1 MALMVRDDMDWSIT
15 REPRHTEV
23 WPPSGDVSPV
33 CHHPHMSFEP
43 SLLAG
48 LDDVPWDTLEH
59 AYGPATD
66 VPEVLRAL
74 VSGEEEQADE
84 AMYELYGNIW
94 HQGSVY
100 PATIP
105 AVPFLVAIAVARAA
119 GKQTA
124 EVLRLLG
131 FIAASTDPRG
141 VEDRDAV
148 RSAVA
153 AHVDA
158 VAGLLDGTEARTRA
172 AVLFVLV
179 HAGPADNVRP
189 LIIERWHTDVEA
201 LPRAEALNAL
211 MRVDPDA
218 AADLADEALS
228 AAAWGDSPDDAVLR
242 VSCALAWIRAGRTM
256 DRRVLDAALTPIPE
270 GSGLWY
276 WNDDGELFG
285 QFINNLAERQGA
297 QASVELLVEALG
309 RSGEAPTQQALR
321 YLYAA
326 RQLIVAYRSAPR
338 PLAAPI
344 AQLLDRPELGR
355 DVIAVLGLI
364 DPALVASAARDRLIA
379 LASAHALPQSDEA
392 RLADDAL
399 ACLASGNDPIVPG
412 LLARA
417 LVDRP
422 RTIDMVTKPDVA
434 LPFDEALLDAIR
446 RRLNEI
452 SDAAQEPSAETG
464 NLFID
469 VQNRA
474 EPGQLVKILTA
485 WGARAAPA
493 VPELIRLLHVRP
505 AVAAPLLAALR
516 PQSLEGMAQLRRI
529 AATAEGGDAVYV
541 RLAAARAIRTLTDDD
556 GPLLAAVEFGLS
568 TESKN
573 PDDRGS
579 AAEAATELPEHAD
592 VLVPLLLQALADIP
606 VPTPSLPAHQ
616 ARITIGR
623 ALWLLTGRPEHAIDA
638 LRSTL
643 GLAGEMF
650 TAWKVATAA
659 DVAAEIGPP
668 ARDLVASLEAAL
680 ADPVSCPAAVHALLA
695 VDPGGPWATSRREEL
710 AGLLFGVLLAGAS
723 AMACSRAVDMLDM
736 LAALAPLPAASV
748 GKLRAVA
755 DRDERFPI
763 RVLDAEHLHGDDALR
778 TRIQALIRR

>member
-1 MALMVRDDMDWSIT
+1 MNNRPKDVAAL
-15 REPRHTEV
+15 
-23 WPPSGDVSPV
+23 
-33 CHHPHMSFEP
+33 CHHPLMTFDP

-48 LDDVPWDTLEH
+48 LDDVAWDLLEH

-74 VSGEEEQADE
+74 VSGDDELADE

-105 AVPFLVAIAVARAA
+105 AVPYLVAIAVARAA
-119 GKQTA
+119 GKQTP

-131 FIAASTDPRG
+131 YIAASRDPRG

-148 RSAVA
+148 RLAVA

-158 VAGLLDGTEARTRA
+158 IAGLLDDAEAKTRA

-179 HAGPADNVRP
+179 YAGLADDVRP
-189 LIIERWHTDVEA
+189 LITERWHTDVES

-228 AAAWGDSPDDAVLR
+228 AAGWGDSPDDAVLR
-242 VSCALAWIRAGRTM
+242 VSCALAWIRAGGTM
-256 DRRVLDAALTPIPE
+256 DERMLDAALTPIPE

-276 WNDDGELFG
+276 WNDDGELFD
-285 QFINNLAERQGA
+285 QLINKLAERHGA
-297 QASVELLVEALG
+297 PASVELLAEALG
-309 RSGEAPTQQALR
+309 RSGQLPAGQARR

-326 RQLIVAYRSAPR
+326 SQLIMAYRSVPR
-338 PLAAPI
+338 LLAVPI
-344 AQLLDRPELGR
+344 ARLLERPELSR
-355 DVIAVLGLI
+355 DVIAVLELI
-364 DPALVASAARDRLIA
+364 EPALVAAVARNRLIE
-379 LASAHALPQSDEA
+379 LAQADATPQSDEA
-392 RLADDAL
+392 CLADNAL
-399 ACLASGNDPIVPG
+399 ACLARWNDPSVSG

-417 LVDRP
+417 LVERP
-422 RTIDMVTKPDVA
+422 QTLDIVAKPDAA
-434 LPFDEALLDAIR
+434 LPFDAELLEAIR

-452 SDAAQEPSAETG
+452 CDAAQEPSAESG
-464 NLFID
+464 NPFID

-474 EPGQLVKILTA
+474 EPGQLVRVLTA
-485 WGARAAPA
+485 WGDLAAPA
-493 VPELIRLLHVRP
+493 VPELLRLLQVRP
-505 AVAAPLLAALR
+505 AVAAPLVAAL
-516 PQSLEGMAQLRRI
+516 PPPSLEGMAQLRRI

-541 RLAAARAIRTLTDDD
+541 RLAAARAIRTLTQDA
-556 GPLLAAVEFGLS
+556 GPLLAAVEFGLC

-573 PDDRGS
+573 PDDRS
-579 AAEAATELPEHAD
+579 PAAEAATELPNHAD
-592 VLVPLLLQALADIP
+592 VLAPLLLQALADIP

-623 ALWLLTGRPEHAIDA
+623 ALWLLTGRPEHAIEV

-659 DVAAEIGPP
+659 DVAAEIGPAARELVP
-668 ARDLVASLEAAL
+668 ALEAAL
-680 ADPVSCPAAVHALLA
+680 ADPVSCPAAARALLA
-695 VDPGGPWATSRREEL
+695 VDLDGPWATSRREEL
-710 AGLLFGVLLAGAS
+710 TDLLFGVLVAGAS
-723 AMACSRAVDMLDM
+723 SVACSRAVDV
-736 LAALAPLPAASV
+736 LATLTPLPAASAE
-748 GKLRAVA
+748 KLRAIA
-755 DRDERFPI
+755 EADERFPI
-763 RVLDAEHLHGDDALR
+763 RVLDAEHLHGDDVLQSRIRTLLR
-778 TRIQALIRR
+778 G